1 MYKFSLTLLFLF
13 ALAALSQAG
22 NGIETGTVTG
32 TVVHAETKKPMANVS
47 LSAVLHNCGYRKAIV
62 TDAQGNFIM
71 KHVPEGEHILLID
84 KRGYK
89 IYRKEGVQVKRG
101 TSLRLYIELLS
112 DEPAGLH
119 SNMVPITLHSI

>member
-32 TVVHAETKKPMANVS
+32 TVVHAETKKPVANVS